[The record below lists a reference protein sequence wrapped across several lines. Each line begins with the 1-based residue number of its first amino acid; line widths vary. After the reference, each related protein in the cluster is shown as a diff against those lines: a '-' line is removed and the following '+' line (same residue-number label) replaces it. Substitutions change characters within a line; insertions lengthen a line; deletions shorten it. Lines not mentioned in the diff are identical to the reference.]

1 MACKI
6 KKEGEYM
13 KKKIVAVMAA
23 AAVIGILGGCQKTD
37 RQENAQNNLVIR
49 LAHQPGHAQPLI
61 AQEEGFFE
69 EEFAKDGI
77 TVELKQFASGPPI
90 IEAFAAGE
98 VDFGLVGDQPAI
110 QGKANN
116 LPLKIIG
123 SYGSTEKGN
132 ALIASGNSGIKTL
145 SDIRGKKIGYTA
157 GSVGHQLLLKFLEAE
172 GLTANDVE
180 LLNLSPGDIYTS
192 LESGSIDGAVTWEP
206 YITNSVSSG
215 VADIIQDGTG
225 YKYNV
230 NVIIGDAAFL
240 EKYPE
245 ISARLLKVLNRAAK
259 WSDEHQEESLNI
271 LAKTSGLE
279 TSAFAASFEKFDR
292 SLFLDQKKIDSIKET
307 AGYLK
312 KQGTIRSEV
321 DIESVIDLS
330 FLGAAGI
337 TE

>member
-1 MACKI
+1 
-6 KKEGEYM
+6 M
-13 KKKIVAVMAA
+13 KKIIAGIMAVF
-23 AAVIGILGGCQKTD
+23 AVIGILGGCQKAAGQD
-37 RQENAQNNLVIR
+37 HVKSDLVIR
-49 LAHQPGHAQPLI
+49 LAHQPGHTQPLI
-61 AQEEGFFE
+61 AGDQGFFE

-98 VDFGLVGDQPAI
+98 VDFGLVGDQPAV

-132 ALIASGNSGIKTL
+132 ALIASADSGIKTL

-172 GLTANDVE
+172 GLTVNDAE

-192 LESGSIDGAVTWEP
+192 LESGSIDAGVTWEP
-206 YITNSVSSG
+206 YITKSVSSD
-215 VADIIQDGTG
+215 VADVIQDGTG

-230 NVIIGDAAFL
+230 NVIIADVAFL
-240 EKYPE
+240 EENPE

-259 WSDEHQEESLNI
+259 WADEHEEESLDI
-271 LAKTSGLE
+271 LAKASGLDS
-279 TSAFAASFEKFDR
+279 SAFAATFEKFDR

-307 AGYLK
+307 ADYLR
-312 KQGTIRSEV
+312 KQGTIRSDV

-330 FLGAAGI
+330 FLKAAGI

>member
-1 MACKI
+1 
-6 KKEGEYM
+6 M
-13 KKKIVAVMAA
+13 KKRIAGIMAVF
-23 AAVIGILGGCQKTD
+23 AVIGILGGCQKAAGQD
-37 RQENAQNNLVIR
+37 HVKSNLVIR
-49 LAHQPGHAQPLI
+49 LAHQPGHTQPLI
-61 AQEEGFFE
+61 ARDQGLFE

-98 VDFGLVGDQPAI
+98 VDFGLVGDQPAV

-132 ALIASGNSGIKTL
+132 ALIASADSGIKTL

-172 GLTANDVE
+172 GLTVNDAE

-192 LESGSIDGAVTWEP
+192 LESGSIDAGVTWEP
-206 YITNSVSSG
+206 YITKSVSSG
-215 VADIIQDGTG
+215 VADVIQDGTG

-230 NVIIGDAAFL
+230 NVIIADGAFL
-240 EKYPE
+240 EENPE

-259 WSDEHQEESLNI
+259 WADEHEEESLDI
-271 LAKTSGLE
+271 LAKASGLDS
-279 TSAFAASFEKFDR
+279 SAFAATFEKFDR

-307 AGYLK
+307 ADYLR
-312 KQGTIRSEV
+312 KQGTIRSDV

-330 FLGAAGI
+330 FLKAAGI

>member
-1 MACKI
+1 
-6 KKEGEYM
+6 M
-13 KKKIVAVMAA
+13 KKRIAGIMAVF
-23 AAVIGILGGCQKTD
+23 AVVGILGGCQKAAVQD
-37 RQENAQNNLVIR
+37 NIKSNLVIR
-49 LAHQPGHAQPLI
+49 LAHQPGHTQPLI
-61 AQEEGFFE
+61 AREKGFFE
-69 EEFAKDGI
+69 EEFLKDGI

-98 VDFGLVGDQPAI
+98 VDFGLVGDQPAV

-132 ALIASGNSGIKTL
+132 ALVASSDSGIKTL
-145 SDIRGKKIGYTA
+145 SDIKGKKIGYTA

-172 GLTANDVE
+172 GLTVNDAE

-192 LESGSIDGAVTWEP
+192 LESGSIDAGVTWEP
-206 YITNSVSSG
+206 YITKSVSSG
-215 VADIIQDGTG
+215 VADVIQDGTG

-230 NVIIGDAAFL
+230 NVIIADAAFL
-240 EKYPE
+240 EKNPE

-259 WSDEHQEESLNI
+259 WANEHEEESLDI
-271 LAKTSGLE
+271 LAKASGLDS
-279 TSAFAASFEKFDR
+279 SAFAATFEKFDR

-307 AGYLK
+307 ADYLR
-312 KQGTIRSEV
+312 KQGTIRSDV
-321 DIESVIDLS
+321 DIDSVIDLS
-330 FLGAAGI
+330 FLKAAGI

>member
-1 MACKI
+1 
-6 KKEGEYM
+6 M
-13 KKKIVAVMAA
+13 KKRTAGIMAVF
-23 AAVIGILGGCQKTD
+23 AVIGILGGCQKAAGQD
-37 RQENAQNNLVIR
+37 HVKSNLVIR
-49 LAHQPGHAQPLI
+49 LAHQPGHTQPLI
-61 AQEEGFFE
+61 ARDQGFFE

-98 VDFGLVGDQPAI
+98 VDFGLVGDQPAV

-132 ALIASGNSGIKTL
+132 ALIASADSGIKTL

-172 GLTANDVE
+172 GLTVNDAE

-192 LESGSIDGAVTWEP
+192 LESGSIDAGVTWEP
-206 YITNSVSSG
+206 YITKSVSSD
-215 VADIIQDGTG
+215 VADVIQDGTG

-230 NVIIGDAAFL
+230 NVIIADGAFL
-240 EKYPE
+240 EENPE
-245 ISARLLKVLNRAAK
+245 ISARLLKVLNRAAQ
-259 WSDEHQEESLNI
+259 WADEHEEESLDI
-271 LAKTSGLE
+271 LAKASGLDS
-279 TSAFAASFEKFDR
+279 SAFAATFEKFDR

-307 AGYLK
+307 ADYLR
-312 KQGTIRSEV
+312 KQGTIRSDV

-330 FLGAAGI
+330 FLKAAGI

>member
-1 MACKI
+1 
-6 KKEGEYM
+6 M
-13 KKKIVAVMAA
+13 KKRIAGIMAVF
-23 AAVIGILGGCQKTD
+23 AVIGILGGCQKAAGQD
-37 RQENAQNNLVIR
+37 HVKSNLVIR
-49 LAHQPGHAQPLI
+49 LAHQPGHTQPLI
-61 AQEEGFFE
+61 ARDQGFFE

-98 VDFGLVGDQPAI
+98 VDFGLVGDQPAV

-132 ALIASGNSGIKTL
+132 ALIASADSGIKTL

-172 GLTANDVE
+172 GLTVNDAE

-192 LESGSIDGAVTWEP
+192 LESGSIDAGVTWEP
-206 YITNSVSSG
+206 YITKSVSSG
-215 VADIIQDGTG
+215 VADVIQDGTG

-230 NVIIGDAAFL
+230 NVIIADGAFL
-240 EKYPE
+240 EENPE
-245 ISARLLKVLNRAAK
+245 ISARLLKVLNRAAQ
-259 WSDEHQEESLNI
+259 WADEHEEESLDI
-271 LAKTSGLE
+271 LAKASGLDS
-279 TSAFAASFEKFDR
+279 SAFAATFEKFDR

-307 AGYLK
+307 ADYLR
-312 KQGTIRSEV
+312 KQGTIRSDV

-330 FLGAAGI
+330 FLKAAGI